1 MLDASIAIAA
11 IVACQSD
18 LICNVD
24 VGGAEDVV
32 AWEYGRQQKAWA
44 AQGKRSLN
52 ACARSEPARSLRAR
66 NIKRRELKTR
76 ELRERLATSDKSRM
90 NLRTAADLAKWDA
103 ISHNQTGVSN
113 AATVFDTE
121 TSCIFAPV
129 IIDSPYSSGG
139 VPMHV
144 EIHGISDQG
153 NYAADGWNST
163 YLRDIQPTDKD
174 GVVFFDT
181 IFPGHYSGRATHTHL
196 LIRSNATLLPNGTL
210 LVNSGSIT
218 HNGQLFFHE
227 ELRSAVEAT
236 YPYKTDTIA
245 VTSNADDQWAKRSM
259 TPSRTIAAY
268 IQADGGFEITGAHKF
283 TRGNDFCTVI
293 IYSQNYG

>member
-1 MLDASIAIAA
+1 MSTLANLCPIFL
-11 IVACQSD
+11 
-18 LICNVD
+18 LIF
-24 VGGAEDVV
+24 GTPMR
-32 AWEYGRQQKAWA
+32 WEFIGILLVPQHNYFW
-44 AQGKRSLN
+44 
-52 ACARSEPARSLRAR
+52 E
-66 NIKRRELKTR
+66 
-76 ELRERLATSDKSRM
+76 
-90 NLRTAADLAKWDA
+90 ADLVH
-103 ISHNQTGVSN
+103 S
-113 AATVFDTE
+113 
-121 TSCIFAPV
+121 
-129 IIDSPYSSGG
+129 
-139 VPMHV
+139 
-144 EIHGISDQG
+144 GISDQG

-259 TPSRTIAAY
+259 TPSRSMRTSATILPMACLFGN
-268 IQADGGFEITGAHKF
+268 ISESNPLRIIPITPTKLLLPISRLMVALRSLALISSQGAMISARLLSIPRTTGEH
-283 TRGNDFCTVI
+283 
-293 IYSQNYG
+293 